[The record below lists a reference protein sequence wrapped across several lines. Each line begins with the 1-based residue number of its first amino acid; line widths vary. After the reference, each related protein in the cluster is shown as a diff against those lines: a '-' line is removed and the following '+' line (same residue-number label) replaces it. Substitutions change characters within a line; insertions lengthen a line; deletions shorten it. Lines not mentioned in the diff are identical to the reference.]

1 MKALKE
7 FGVAIKFIELH
18 DDDNDDEDGSSG
30 NTEEENVD
38 FVEISD
44 NESVVTQDNAP
55 HVLPSH
61 IRCASH
67 TLSLVEPLTLM
78 PYKLQEHFLV

>member
-1 MKALKE
+1 MNFVKALKE

-44 NESVVTQDNAP
+44 NESVVTEDNAP
-55 HVLPSH
+55 
-61 IRCASH
+61 RASKPH
-67 TLSLVEPLTLM
+67 
-78 PYKLQEHFLV
+78 